1 MNPNAFDDLKKVNQR
16 RNSIGLNTLQEQ
28 TDVIRHRV
36 QTENQTSPRDLH
48 KRKQQMDDWRKKVG
62 WME

>member
-1 MNPNAFDDLKKVNQR
+1 MNPNAFNDLKKINQR

-36 QTENQTSPRDLH
+36 QTENQTPPRDLN
-48 KRKQQMDDWRKKVG
+48 KRKQQMDEWRKKVG